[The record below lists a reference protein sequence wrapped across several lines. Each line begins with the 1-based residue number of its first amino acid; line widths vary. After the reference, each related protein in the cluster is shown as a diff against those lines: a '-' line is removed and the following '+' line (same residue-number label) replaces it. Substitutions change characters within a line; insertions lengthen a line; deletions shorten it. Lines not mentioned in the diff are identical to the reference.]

1 MTDRTDVAR
10 RRAAAVAAP
19 FAALC
24 LWAALTAAE
33 SAAAS
38 EPGDAETGRKAFRA
52 CSACHTVDPGAPSTI
67 GPNLFGLVGR
77 DIAGVEGFA
86 YSGALR
92 ALEGSWTAENLD
104 RFIADP
110 TGVAPGTRMVMKV
123 VDPAQRAD
131 LVAYLATLR
140 EGASVAA
147 APAPDFGAGWPAG
160 PGQVEAGLLCGAC
173 HSLAIVK
180 QQRLSR
186 ARWDKL
192 LDWMVEEQGMA
203 AQPPDQR
210 ALILDY
216 LATHFGAPT

>member
-1 MTDRTDVAR
+1 MRDRPDVAW
-10 RRAAAVAAP
+10 RRAAAVAG
-19 FAALC
+19 ALSAC
-24 LWAALTAAE
+24 LWAALSAGASAAE
-33 SAAAS
+33 SA
-38 EPGDAETGRKAFRA
+38 PGDPEAGRKAFRA

-67 GPNLFGLVGR
+67 GPNLFGLLGR
-77 DIAGVEGFA
+77 DIASVEGFA
-86 YSGALR
+86 YSAALR
-92 ALEGSWTAENLD
+92 ALEGSWTAANLD

-123 VDPAQRAD
+123 VVPAQRAD

-140 EGASVAA
+140 QGASVAA
-147 APAPDFGAGWPAG
+147 APAPDFGPGWPPG
-160 PGQVEAGLLCGAC
+160 PGQVETGQLCSAC

-203 AQPPDQR
+203 AQPPEQR
-210 ALILDY
+210 ALMLDY
-216 LATHFGAPT
+216 LATHFGAPK